1 VYRTFLKTKLHRAT
15 ITAADPDYE
24 GSVTIDRA
32 LCKAAGLLEYEQV
45 DVLDI
50 NNGARFTTYV
60 IYGGAGEIQ
69 VNGAAARLVNPGDLA
84 IIIAYCRL
92 PEDQIAGHQPT
103 VVLLAPGNVIASSQR
118 HELHAP

>member
-24 GSVTIDRA
+24 GSVTIDRE
-32 LCKAAGLLEYEQV
+32 LCKAAGLHEFEQV

-50 NNGARFTTYV
+50 NNGSRFTTYV
-60 IYGGAGEIQ
+60 IYGASGEVQ
-69 VNGAAARLVNPGDLA
+69 VNGAAARLVNPGDLT

-92 PEDQIAGHQPT
+92 PEDKIADHKPR
-103 VVLLAPGNVIASSQR
+103 VVLLGPGNKITGT
-118 HELHAP
+118 HEHAMRAP